1 MPLPL
6 DVTDDPTRPEQPES
20 PTHRETRAGR
30 GPGRRSLLSVALAG
44 TTAAAVGALG
54 GPAVA
59 DGPGRDRGHDHDG
72 PRIPGLDEVD
82 VEDPQPF
89 SPAVLERTYPS
100 DREVD
105 YVPLLSGFLGLQRD
119 HPEILDENLA
129 RTLEINHS
137 ATADEEA
144 AAIVD
149 EYGDMSFTMGNALG
163 ERLGAIYQEAVGAG
177 RLPRTTSL
185 IHKDGGRAQSESTNP
200 SKEFFDYDRPFLVAP
215 DDYVPRD
222 KEDGDAYSST
232 SGSYPS
238 GHTNQAYWQG
248 TLLATLLPELAPQ
261 ILARTAESGHYRIV
275 MAMHYP
281 LDVIGGRMMGQAA
294 MAKRWA
300 DDEFRPPLLA
310 ARAELFAV
318 LQADCGTDLL
328 RFIARDTA
336 WMPAREARRIYRERL
351 TYDFDRVGAAEVP
364 MDVPRIAASLLRTSH
379 PSLTE
384 AQRRQVL
391 ELTAIDSGYPLDL
404 SVHSTSSWQRI
415 DLCAAMSARVR
426 TRRDGSVHLVGAR

>member
-1 MPLPL
+1 HGTSHVALPAARPRRRPDRSRPAPGCTGAARAGAFRRGRRGTPLRALSPPRRRGEPRDLRGRSARRSGLLRPGRGLHLPRRERRARRRGAPDPGLERRTAHPAPADLPGPRALSTTAGDLLSRPVPERNAPCPCSPTPTTTPPLP
-6 DVTDDPTRPEQPES
+6 PAPPPPPPQRPES
-20 PTHRETRAGR
+20 PPPRAPRAGP
-30 GPGRRSLLSVALAG
+30 GPGRRPLLSVALAG

-129 RTLEINHS
+129 RTLEINRS

-200 SKEFFDYDRPFLVAP
+200 SK
-215 DDYVPRD
+215 
-222 KEDGDAYSST
+222 
-232 SGSYPS
+232 
-238 GHTNQAYWQG
+238 
-248 TLLATLLPELAPQ
+248 
-261 ILARTAESGHYRIV
+261 
-275 MAMHYP
+275 
-281 LDVIGGRMMGQAA
+281 
-294 MAKRWA
+294 
-300 DDEFRPPLLA
+300 
-310 ARAELFAV
+310 
-318 LQADCGTDLL
+318 
-328 RFIARDTA
+328 
-336 WMPAREARRIYRERL
+336 
-351 TYDFDRVGAAEVP
+351 
-364 MDVPRIAASLLRTSH
+364 
-379 PSLTE
+379 
-384 AQRRQVL
+384 
-391 ELTAIDSGYPLDL
+391 
-404 SVHSTSSWQRI
+404 
-415 DLCAAMSARVR
+415 
-426 TRRDGSVHLVGAR
+426 